1 MHSSRRFLSN
11 FQMSFTSERPKQRH
25 TKCDAYASWLH
36 GHIIKFLVGTLV
48 NKTFIVTEKACA
60 SEKTV

>member
-1 MHSSRRFLSN
+1 MG
-11 FQMSFTSERPKQRH
+11 FTSERPKQRR
-25 TKCDAYASWLH
+25 TKRDAYASWLH